1 MEPIIK
7 AENIKVIYNRG
18 KANEFTALNGI
29 DIEVFP
35 EEYLIFYGP
44 SGCGKSTM
52 LYTILGLQTPSDGKL
67 YINGE
72 DSSTFNEAQKSKMDS
87 QYFGIVF
94 QNFNLI
100 YSLNVLENI
109 TLPQVFINSP
119 KKEREDKAMILLKR
133 FGIETRSKDIP
144 SNLSGGQQQRVA
156 ICRALVNDPAVLL
169 ADEPVGNLDSESAKI
184 VMETLKDINRR
195 DRKTVILVTHDPS
208 YLPYADRIYFFKDA
222 KIERVVKN
230 RRTVEDEDKTG
241 EEFTLTNQLAKL
253 ARVHDYMNVPQ
264 LKAWSLTNY
273 LIEEMTVNQTERL
286 EKAMEFLLSG
296 KLSEHGFFEELNR
309 SYGEGGVGLYITTAI
324 NYTMKVSELLRE
336 VSECLKVV
344 KNNTNDGKMKM
355 VEILRKFLLSDYK
368 GHLTP
373 EQIQTLE
380 KVIHNRVFGISSVQE
395 FNKFLDWP
403 VEEGGVGLNVATAE
417 HLAEKLEIILGQMYS
432 V

>member
-18 KANEFTALNGI
+18 KAYEFTALNGI